1 MAQTEF
7 SNELYLVVLPTIS
20 LANGKVE
27 QILTLLPEK
36 NFATVFFR
44 DEVEQF
50 VRMFKSREE
59 FLVGGHVKSYDF
71 EQEETE
77 SGRVIVRVTQNVG

>member
-7 SNELYLVVLPTIS
+7 SNELFLVVLPTIS

-27 QILTLLPEK
+27 QILTLLPER

-44 DEVEQF
+44 DEVDQF
-50 VRMFKSREE
+50 VRMFQNRTDY
-59 FLVGGHVKSYDF
+59 LVGGHVKSYDF
-71 EQEETE
+71 KYEETE
-77 SGRVIVRVTQNVG
+77 SGRVIIKVTQNVG

>member
-1 MAQTEF
+1 MAQTQL

-36 NFATVFFR
+36 NFATVFFK
-44 DEVEQF
+44 DEVDAF
-50 VRMFKSREE
+50 VRMFENRTEY
-59 FLVGGHVKSYDF
+59 LVGGHVKSYDF
-71 EQEETE
+71 AREETE
-77 SGRVIVRVTQNVG
+77 SGRVIVKVIQNVG

>member
-27 QILTLLPEK
+27 QILTLLPER
-36 NFATVFFR
+36 NFATVFFN
-44 DEVEQF
+44 DEVDNY
-50 VRMFKSREE
+50 VRMFKNRMEY
-59 FLVGGHVKSYDF
+59 LVGGHVKSYDF
-71 EQEETE
+71 EREETA
-77 SGRVIVRVTQNVG
+77 SGRVIIKVIQNVG